1 MMMNKMPAAKDG
13 EYMMMLNTMPA
24 ATTLGGTARFISRA
38 LIDQQNLKYLNTR
51 SDILT
56 NRI

>member
-13 EYMMMLNTMPA
+13 EYMMIMNTMPA

-38 LIDQQNLKYLNTR
+38 LTDQQNLKYLNTM
-51 SDILT
+51 
-56 NRI
+56 